1 MRIRALR
8 KPTALLIAIAALGTA
23 ALGLSVPSAGASGGI
38 TVPPTTDPAPVD
50 PAPVVTPKR
59 SEILKVARRELRRK
73 VRERVRRGRG
83 DNVPR
88 YRFGKGRIAPYNIG
102 DQWCAAFAT
111 WTWAQVGFTDFRNPV
126 KRTNGRVFNPL
137 SGTLWRAQ
145 DKSLVAVQVR
155 ALRSW
160 AQATNRRTF
169 RATPGDLIAYGD
181 NHIGIV
187 VRVNRERRTIRTI
200 EGNYKDGLRARTIP
214 MSNTIDY
221 FTPAPLP
228 LKKQVTSARSVA
240 ADIEFDRNSPYRPPI
255 TPVDP
260 STLVE

>member
-1 MRIRALR
+1 
-8 KPTALLIAIAALGTA
+8 LLIAIAALGTA